1 MSKFIKGLFL
11 LIGLNGWGQTDT
23 LVFSNPKKMVEYA
36 FSKTDFNN
44 FSNPYFRNATLELED
59 SVFDKLIYKD
69 QPIYCSGRGVLGLFS
84 LMNWWDMSRT
94 FHRDSVLFPVYD
106 HFYSLDEYGQLRI
119 PFYVVDLKIN
129 SLKPAVSEEFRT
141 SSGNDPYRK
150 ILSDDLMEDEVLYA
164 SVFLDSFAYN
174 NVVLELNEKTFIT
187 NTNRSIDFVEI
198 KSKNGTKLLYFNSS
212 VDLSDWLKGKQKLS
226 FTIHFSD
233 QKQVEA
239 NQLIEMN
246 RREIAKSDVHQHFTP
261 VLTINPDDFTSP
273 SIYSPV
279 LKYSVYHAC
288 GDQKV
293 RKPFIMVAGWG
304 THTDMAAINNDQH
317 WPASIG
323 QLANQFN
330 QEGLIENLHAEGF
343 DVILCQFFPP
353 NAYVEKNT
361 EMLEKLINH
370 VNNLKFQNGS
380 YQENIIMGFSAGSL
394 AARLALQKMEYKHLN
409 ANGPHPHT
417 KLYISNDG
425 EHGGANV
432 PLGMQHAVEYLWEY
446 EYNAISFPNPTWSN
460 VMTWFNANFLDY
472 KTYALHYI
480 LNAPLSKQLLHYF
493 HTSTGSG
500 DNPGQGP
507 SDYRTSYLA
516 KHTTYNHS
524 KNGARLGFPS
534 FQRMI
539 SISNGSSTPNY
550 NFSDF
555 SSNHSPYP
563 NQTGAI
569 FFKQNGSLMGW
580 VNRRFEATFLKHGI
594 HRVFYY
600 EFKQLFKGWK
610 VAYEAK
616 TKDPLVLDNA
626 PGGIIFIE
634 QNPIRDINDE
644 LQSEL
649 TGAPDIIQDYLF
661 SFTPTVLTHDVKDL
675 NSSLNNGYPDY
686 DFKKH
691 FLMFDNEN
699 SVSFSNPVPNSSN
712 YYGYPHLG
720 YPGNHYD
727 YTVFD
732 ALFCWDQNTEHLLG
746 NLKDPN
752 AYAGIGSSMKG
763 VLKNFVV
770 EEAEPDNIFLQN
782 LRIGFFARL
791 NYQYRVDYEAG
802 NAILLGNH
810 VTQKTDFLDF
820 VSEANAV
827 VDAQAVNE
835 IHFTP
840 GVHIKSGSDFHAHIG
855 DITCEKSLVN
865 NNHSGSYTGNE
876 AGEGDE
882 FLNRRTD
889 LPERISIFPNP
900 SKQNFS
906 IQWGDGHESGFIEVC
921 ILDLSGKELF
931 KKGVSLEESVVHHEL
946 KPGFYM
952 VKLTKNGVCVT
963 RNILVEQ

>member
-1 MSKFIKGLFL
+1 MSKFMKGMFL
-11 LIGLNGWGQTDT
+11 LICLNGWGQADT
-23 LVFSNPKKMVEYA
+23 LVFSNPREMMEYA
-36 FSKTDFNN
+36 FSKTDFKNS
-44 FSNPYFRNATLELED
+44 SNPYFRNATMELED
-59 SVFDKLIYKD
+59 SVFNKLIYKE
-69 QPIYCSGRGVLGLFS
+69 QPLYCSGKGILGLFS
-84 LMNWWDMSRT
+84 LMNWWDMSRN

-106 HFYSLDEYGQLRI
+106 HFYSLDEHGQLKI

-129 SLKPAVSEEFRT
+129 SLRPAVAEAFRT
-141 SSGNDPYRK
+141 STGKDPYRK
-150 ILSDDLMEDEVLYA
+150 IVSNDLMEDEVLYA
-164 SVFLDSFAYN
+164 SAFLDSFAYN
-174 NVVLELNEKTFIT
+174 NVILELNEKTFFT

-198 KSKNGTKLLYFNSS
+198 KRRNETRVLYFNSS
-212 VDLSDWLKGKQKLS
+212 IEISDWLTGKQKLL

-233 QKQVEA
+233 EKQVEV
-239 NQLIEMN
+239 NQLVEMN
-246 RREIAKSDVHQHFTP
+246 KREVAKSDVHQHFEWYQ
-261 VLTINPDDFTSP
+261 TIYPDDYTSS
-273 SIYSPV
+273 SIYSPD
-279 LKYSVYHAC
+279 LKFSTYYAC
-288 GDQKV
+288 SDNKL

-304 THTDMAAINNDQH
+304 THTDNDFINNYKN
-317 WPASIG
+317 WPTSIQ
-323 QLANQFN
+323 QLSNQFN
-330 QEGLIENLHAEGF
+330 QEGLIENLHDEGF
-343 DVILCQFFPP
+343 DVIICQFFPP
-353 NAYVEKNT
+353 NAYVEKNA
-361 EMLEKLINH
+361 ELLEKLIVH

-394 AARLALQKMEYKHLN
+394 ATRLALQKMEYKHLH
-409 ANGPHPHT
+409 ANGLHPHT
-417 KLYISNDG
+417 RLYISNDG
-425 EHGGANV
+425 EHGGANI

-446 EYNAISFPNPTWSN
+446 EYNPYGFYIPGYFGNL
-460 VMTWFNANFLDY
+460 NALDGD
-472 KTYALHYI
+472 TYGLHYV
-480 LNAPLSKQLLHYF
+480 LNAPLSAQLLHYF
-493 HTSTGSG
+493 YTETGSG
-500 DNPGQGP
+500 SSPGQGP

-550 NFSDF
+550 NFSDY
-555 SSNHSPYP
+555 SSNQSPYP
-563 NQTGAI
+563 SETGAI
-569 FFKQNGSLMGW
+569 FFKQSGSLMGW
-580 VNRRFEATFLKHGI
+580 VNRRFEATFLTHGI

-616 TKDPLVLDNA
+616 TKDPMVLDNA
-626 PGGIIFIE
+626 PGGIIFIG
-634 QNPIRDINDE
+634 QNPIININNE

-649 TGAPDIIQDYLF
+649 TGAPDIIHDHLF

-691 FLMFDNEN
+691 FLMFDNEV

-712 YYGYPHLG
+712 HYGYPHLG

-752 AYAGIGSSMKG
+752 AYSGIGSSMKG

-770 EEAEPDNIFLQN
+770 EEAEPDHIFLQN
-782 LRIGFFARL
+782 LRIGFFARP
-791 NYQYRVDYEAG
+791 NYPYRVDYEAG
-802 NAILLGNH
+802 NTIHLGNH

-820 VSEANAV
+820 IAESNAI

-840 GVHIKSGSDFHAHIG
+840 GVHIKSGSDFHAYIG
-855 DITCEKSLVN
+855 EIICEKSQAN
-865 NNHSGSYTGNE
+865 NNSDSHSGNE
-876 AGEGDE
+876 SEEEQE
-882 FLNRRTD
+882 FVNIRKD
-889 LPERISIFPNP
+889 HSEQVSIFPNP
-900 SKQNFS
+900 SKQQFS
-906 IQWGDGHESGFIEVC
+906 ILWGESGFAEVC

-931 KKGVSLEESVVHHEL
+931 KKVVPLEKSVVHHEL
-946 KPGFYM
+946 KPGFYI
-952 VKLTKNGVCVT
+952 VKLIKNGVCVT
-963 RNILVEQ
+963 RNIVVEQ

>member
-1 MSKFIKGLFL
+1 MSKFMKGMFL
-11 LIGLNGWGQTDT
+11 LICLNGWGQADT
-23 LVFSNPKKMVEYA
+23 LVFSNPREMMEYA
-36 FSKTDFNN
+36 FSKTDFKNS
-44 FSNPYFRNATLELED
+44 SNPYFRNATMELED
-59 SVFDKLIYKD
+59 SVFNKLTYKE
-69 QPIYCSGRGVLGLFS
+69 QPLYCSGKGILGLFS
-84 LMNWWDMSRT
+84 LMNWWDMSRN

-106 HFYSLDEYGQLRI
+106 HFYSLDESSQLKI
-119 PFYVVDLKIN
+119 PFYIVDLKIN
-129 SLKPAVSEEFRT
+129 SLKPAVAEAFRT
-141 SSGNDPYRK
+141 STGKDPYRK
-150 ILSDDLMEDEVLYA
+150 IVSDDLMEDEVLYA
-164 SVFLDSFAYN
+164 SAFLDSFAYN
-174 NVVLELNEKTFIT
+174 NVILELNEKTFFT
-187 NTNRSIDFVEI
+187 NTNRSIDYVEV

-212 VDLSDWLKGKQKLS
+212 IDISDWLMGKQKLS

-233 QKQVEA
+233 QKQVQV

-246 RREIAKSDVHQHFTP
+246 RREVAKSDVHQHFEWYQ
-261 VLTINPDDFTSP
+261 TIYPDDYSSST
-273 SIYSPV
+273 IYSPD

-288 GDQKV
+288 GDQKI

-304 THTDMAAINNDQH
+304 PYTDKNVINNH
-317 WPASIG
+317 VNWPTSLG
-323 QLANQFN
+323 KLANQFN
-330 QEGLIENLHAEGF
+330 QEGLIENLHDKGF

-353 NAYVEKNT
+353 NAYVEKNA
-361 EMLEKLINH
+361 ELLEKLINH
-370 VNNLKFQNGS
+370 VNNLKTQNGS

-394 AARLALQKMEYKHLN
+394 ATRLALQKMEYKHLN

-417 KLYISNDG
+417 RLYISNDG

-432 PLGMQHAVEYLWEY
+432 PLGMQHAVAYLWEY
-446 EYNAISFPNPTWSN
+446 EYNPGLAD
-460 VMTWFNANFLDY
+460 LD
-472 KTYALHYI
+472 TYALYYI

-500 DNPGQGP
+500 NNPGQGP
-507 SDYRTSYLA
+507 SDFRTSYLA

-539 SISNGSSTPNY
+539 SISNGSSTPDY
-550 NFSDF
+550 NFSDY
-555 SSNHSPYP
+555 SSNHLPYP

-569 FFKQNGSLMGW
+569 FFKQSGSLMGW
-580 VNRRFEATFLKHGI
+580 VNRRYEATFLTHGI

-616 TKDPLVLDNA
+616 TKNPIVLDNA

-634 QNPIRDINDE
+634 DNPIRNIIAE

-649 TGAPDIIQDYLF
+649 TGAPDIKEDYLF
-661 SFTPTVLTHDVKDL
+661 SFTPTVLTHDVKDM

-712 YYGYPHLG
+712 HYGYPHLG

-732 ALFCWDQNTEHLLG
+732 ALFCWNENTEHLIG
-746 NLKDPN
+746 NRKDPN
-752 AYAGIGSSMKG
+752 AYAGMNSPVKG
-763 VLKNFVV
+763 VIKNFVV
-770 EEAEPDNIFLQN
+770 DEAEPDFIFLQN
-782 LRIGFFARL
+782 LRLGFFARP
-791 NYQYRVDYEAG
+791 NYSYRVDYEAG
-802 NAILLGNH
+802 DAILLGNH

-820 VSEANAV
+820 VSEPNAV

-840 GVHIKSGSDFHAHIG
+840 GVHIKSGSDFHAYIG
-855 DITCEKSLVN
+855 EIICEKSMGN
-865 NNHSGSYTGNE
+865 NNPESGSGNE
-876 AGEGDE
+876 SEEENHE
-882 FLNRRTD
+882 FWDRRMEFD
-889 LPERISIFPNP
+889 KQVSIFPNP
-900 SKQNFS
+900 SRQSFS
-906 IQWGDGHESGFIEVC
+906 IRWGEQAESGSVEIR
-921 ILDLSGKELF
+921 IMDLSGKEVF
-931 KKGVSLEESVVHHEL
+931 KKRVPLEEQVQYLL
-946 KPGFYM
+946 KPGFYV
-952 VKLTKNGVCVT
+952 VKLIKNGVCVT
-963 RNILVEQ
+963 RSIVVEQ

>member
-1 MSKFIKGLFL
+1 MSKFMKGMFL
-11 LIGLNGWGQTDT
+11 LICLNGWGQTDT
-23 LVFSNPKKMVEYA
+23 LVFSNPRKMMEYA
-36 FSKTDFNN
+36 FSKTDFSSS
-44 FSNPYFRNATLELED
+44 SNPYFRNATLELED
-59 SVFDKLIYKD
+59 SVFNKLVYKD
-69 QPIYCSGRGVLGLFS
+69 EPLYCSGRGVLSLFS
-84 LMNWWDMSRT
+84 LMNWWDMSRK

-129 SLKPAVSEEFRT
+129 SLKPAVSEAFRT
-141 SSGNDPYRK
+141 STGNDPYRK
-150 ILSDDLMEDEVLYA
+150 IVSDDLMEDEVLYA

-174 NVVLELNEKTFIT
+174 NVILELNEKTFFT

-198 KSKNGTKLLYFNSS
+198 KRRNETRVLYFNSS
-212 VDLSDWLKGKQKLS
+212 IDISDWLTGKQKLL

-233 QKQVEA
+233 EKQVQV
-239 NQLIEMN
+239 NQLVEMN
-246 RREIAKSDVHQHFTP
+246 KREAAKSDVHQNFGL
-261 VLTINPDDFTSP
+261 VLTIDQDVPASP

-288 GDQKV
+288 SDQKV

-304 THTDMAAINNDQH
+304 THTDMATINNDQQ
-317 WPASIG
+317 WPTSIA

-330 QEGLIENLHAEGF
+330 QEGLIENLHDEGF
-343 DVILCQFFPP
+343 DVIICQFFPP
-353 NAYVEKNT
+353 NAYVEKNA
-361 EMLEKLINH
+361 EMLEKLINQ
-370 VNNLKFQNGS
+370 VNGVKTQNDS
-380 YQENIIMGFSAGSL
+380 YQENIIMGLSAGSL
-394 AARLALQKMEYKHLN
+394 ATRLALQKMEYKHLY

-446 EYNAISFPNPTWSN
+446 EYNAIWFPNPMLSSDGVN
-460 VMTWFNANFLDY
+460 WFNANFLDY
-472 KTYALHYI
+472 TTYALHYI

-550 NFSDF
+550 NFSDY
-555 SSNHSPYP
+555 SSNQSPYP
-563 NQTGAI
+563 SETGAI
-569 FFKQNGSLMGW
+569 FFKQSGSLMGW
-580 VNRRFEATFLKHGI
+580 VNRRFEATFLTHGI

-634 QNPIRDINDE
+634 DNPIRNIIAE

-649 TGAPDIIQDYLF
+649 TGAPDIKEDYLF

-675 NSSLNNGYPDY
+675 SSSLNNGYPDY
-686 DFKKH
+686 NFKKH
-691 FLMFDNEN
+691 YLMFDNEFN
-699 SVSFSNPVPNSSN
+699 VDYLVPELTSSN

-732 ALFCWDQNTEHLLG
+732 ALFCWDENTEHLTG
-746 NLKDPN
+746 NRKDPN
-752 AYAGIGSSMKG
+752 AYAGMNSPVKG
-763 VLKNFVV
+763 VVKNFVV
-770 EEAEPDNIFLQN
+770 EEAEPDHIFLQN
-782 LRIGFFARL
+782 LRVGFYTRP
-791 NYQYRVDYEAG
+791 NYSYRVDYEAG
-802 NAILLGNH
+802 NTIQLGNH

-820 VSEANAV
+820 IAESNAI

-840 GVHIKSGSDFHAHIG
+840 GVHIKGGSDFHAYIG
-855 DITCEKSLVN
+855 EIICEKSLTSTN
-865 NNHSGSYTGNE
+865 PGSHSGNE
-876 AGEGDE
+876 SEEEHE
-882 FLNRRTD
+882 FLDVRTD
-889 LPERISIFPNP
+889 LAEQVSIFPNP
-900 SKQNFS
+900 SKQQFS
-906 IQWGDGHESGFIEVC
+906 ILWGESGFVEVC

-931 KKGVSLEESVVHHEL
+931 KKVVPLEESVVHHEL

-952 VKLTKNGVCVT
+952 VKLIKNGVCVT
-963 RNILVEQ
+963 RNIVVE